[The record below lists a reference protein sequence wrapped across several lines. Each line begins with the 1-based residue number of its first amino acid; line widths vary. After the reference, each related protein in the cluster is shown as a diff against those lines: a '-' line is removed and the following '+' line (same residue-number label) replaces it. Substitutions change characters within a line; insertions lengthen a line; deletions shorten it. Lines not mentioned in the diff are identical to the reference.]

1 MMINTSQ
8 QDIKTATRLTT
19 YSAISTELALLSDQ
33 HLSALLEKAEPLGS
47 SICGA
52 TFLLKIKETPV
63 FVKKI
68 RLTDIEKQPEN
79 MMSTANL
86 FDLPTY
92 FQYGIGSQGFGAW
105 RELAA
110 HTMTT
115 NWVLASEC
123 MNFPMMY
130 HWRVL
135 PLLQHEEPTK
145 QALNEL
151 EKDVAF
157 WDGSQAVRARML
169 ASLQASTEIVLFLEH
184 MPENLHQWLQRQIA
198 QGGEVAE
205 LACTMVENNLHTI
218 TSFINSHG
226 LMHFDAHFWNILT
239 DGQCLYFSDFGL
251 AISDRFELSGAELD
265 FFKQHHNYDRCYTMV
280 FFVGY
285 ILRESFCAENYDTI
299 LQEFI
304 IGNPTKLLP
313 PTIAAM
319 VARYAPMTA
328 VMNKFHQA
336 LKTESKETPYPVNE
350 LERLRY

>member
-1 MMINTSQ
+1 MTNPSQ
-8 QDIKTATRLTT
+8 QDIKTAARLKT

-33 HLSALLEKAEPLGS
+33 HLSELLEKAEPLGS

-79 MMSTANL
+79 VMSTANL

-105 RELAA
+105 RELAV

-135 PLLQHEEPTK
+135 PRPQHEEPCQ
-145 QALNEL
+145 QALNEV

-157 WDGSQAVRARML
+157 WAGSQAVRARIL
-169 ASLQASTEIVLFLEH
+169 AILQASNEIVLFLEH

-198 QGGEVAE
+198 QGGEAAE
-205 LACTMVENNLHTI
+205 SACTMVEKNLHTI

-226 LMHFDAHFWNILT
+226 LLHFDAHFWNILT
-239 DGQCLYFSDFGL
+239 DGQRLYFSDFGL

-265 FFKQHHNYDRCYTMV
+265 FFKQHHNYDFCYTMA
-280 FFVGY
+280 FFVEY
-285 ILRESFCAENYDTI
+285 ILRESFGSENYETI
-299 LQEFI
+299 LHEFATES
-304 IGNPTKLLP
+304 PTKMLP
-313 PTIAAM
+313 PIMAAI
-319 VARYAPMTA
+319 VTRYAPMTT
-328 VMNKFHQA
+328 VMNAFHRT
-336 LKTESKETPYPVNE
+336 LKIESKETPYPVD
-350 LERLRY
+350 